1 MSDWA
6 VCRVQAVVCGV
17 KYKWSKPYCVTRM
30 TEIEKSLE
38 AQGTPEAELNDAAVQ
53 LVVAVIKS
61 DQFEKYHKHKK
72 VTNFARCIAK
82 VFGGAALSVCYNQ
95 WNCNLQDAAML
106 K

>member
-53 LVVAVIKS
+53 LVVAAIKS
-61 DQFEKYHKHKK
+61 DQLEKYHKHKK
-72 VTNFARCIAK
+72 
-82 VFGGAALSVCYNQ
+82 
-95 WNCNLQDAAML
+95 
-106 K
+106 